1 MSTTHLVYDTGTVVV
16 PPGLGLTQIGP
27 TLDVRKYSKIR
38 VVAHEVPPGPF
49 LGGIVIDLQV
59 KEGNV
64 ILPLALGI
72 VPVAPPAAAHT
83 AVFDVPGRELEIFV
97 HDIPAGAP
105 RKLRLFVFGLE
116 L

>member
-1 MSTTHLVYDTGTVVV
+1 MSTTHLVYDTGTIVV

-38 VVAHEVPPGPF
+38 VVAHEVPPGPL
-49 LGGIVIDLQV
+49 LGGILIDLQV

-72 VPVAPPAAAHT
+72 APLAPPAVPST
-83 AVFDVPGRELEIFV
+83 AVFEVPGRELEIFV
-97 HDIPAGAP
+97 RDIPGGPP
-105 RKLRLFVFGLE
+105 RKLRLFLFGLE